1 MPTVYKFKPWSR
13 LSGDAQKVGEEIERI
28 KEKAGGSVS
37 SAALVDAARMA
48 DSVLHAYFEWADT
61 KAAEE
66 YRKVQAAHILRS
78 IVVVKTDGIEVKTPV
93 RAFVSVQAAAHD
105 DEGSADDAG
114 SYVSISDAVR
124 IVSYREQM
132 MKDALRDLDAYRM
145 RYQLLSDLS
154 GWGKA
159 LDSAR
164 KFLERAIQE
173 SQKEKDAA

>member
-1 MPTVYKFKPWSR
+1 MATVYRFKPWSR

-28 KEKAGGSVS
+28 KEDAGGSVS
-37 SAALVDAARMA
+37 GAALVAAA
-48 DSVLHAYFEWADT
+48 KNKSSVLHGYFEWADG
-61 KAAEE
+61 KAAQK
-66 YRKVQAAHILRS
+66 YREVQASHLLRS
-78 IVVVKTDGIEVKTPV
+78 IIVVQSEGIEVKSPV
-93 RAFVSVQAAAHD
+93 RAFVSVQAAAK
-105 DEGSADDAG
+105 EGEEPDGDAG
-114 SYVSISDAVR
+114 SYVSIADAVR

-159 LDSAR
+159 LESAR
-164 KFLERAIQE
+164 KFLERAILE